1 MEASLAL
8 QRQGD
13 CRDNMGRSLVLSDV
27 DFDGMFNKSLLPWT
41 VMVIPFDLED
51 VLTRFYRQAIHCNI
65 RVRISMV
72 DCNKV
77 QLFIQ
82 IRVFFLS

>member
-8 QRQGD
+8 QRQD
-13 CRDNMGRSLVLSDV
+13 DRRDNMGRSLVLSDV

-41 VMVIPFDLED
+41 VVVIPFDLED
-51 VLTRFYRQAIHCNI
+51 VLTRFDRRAIHCNI

-77 QLFIQ
+77 
-82 IRVFFLS
+82 